1 MFGMCSPPF
10 KIVCTFNLFSIMNID
25 RAALQRK
32 HQKEQLQAE
41 QAFKP
46 GLIKNEQREEIFERH
61 EKEAME
67 WKTANFIG
75 EKVG

>member
-1 MFGMCSPPF
+1 M
-10 KIVCTFNLFSIMNID
+10 MNID

-41 QAFKP
+41 QAFKL
-46 GLIKNEQREEIFERH
+46 GLIKNEQREEILERH

-67 WKTANFIG
+67 WKIANFK
-75 EKVG
+75 EKKVGCSDSLFLILKKACEILYLN